1 MRNDERLRTI
11 YEVMAP
17 YIVRNEHNWRDYL
30 AFASQFHKHSFDNI
44 LLVYAQDED
53 VSILATRKQWATIGR
68 NLIPRAKGVAVC
80 VYRNAKL
87 TLDYLFDVSQTTGK
101 EIHPTDWQLSDEM
114 KKALTERLSYAH
126 GFPKQD
132 FSQALYAMASE
143 SVAENYNHFLQELKQ
158 ETKGHLFTEI
168 PAGGFEAQ
176 YIQLLTDSI
185 SYFIGKKCHL
195 PDEEIQLSD
204 GMATVSHFNTLPL
217 VAHLGTAVTALSKGI
232 LLEVERNIKIINR
245 ERMAQHEQTEYQSEI
260 QGAGRDDASRSANL
274 QQQRSRSTSGQVR
287 PDGPGIPQR
296 ESPGAIYDFEN
307 GWQSDGDHAPGT
319 GRGDREDRSP
329 DAANAPAGAA
339 SADRGHH
346 GADATPEQS
355 ETDGGGNRTPE
366 RSPDSPLTEEQPNT
380 EVAPSAAPVGEPSE
394 KDGSFSVPAVQPTR
408 HFTDTEVRRNYEYIL
423 TSTNLYPPELH
434 SAVRSVLSE
443 PPLNPDWSDKGRQI
457 AALFTPYGDREYQG
471 DLLYRTWLHGE
482 DGISFFFDE
491 GYTYIPWNG
500 LAFLLDAMIEDG
512 DYPNPVVEE
521 QPDPIGD
528 YNIPDEVDEMGG
540 SHRQMTIGEA
550 DFDYVLDAVAYE
562 AGETVVEPVKPQAIV
577 QMENDTPAA
586 GDEPASVP
594 DENPPVVVEAPET
607 ALPTDT
613 AEQPTPPPVKG
624 NTTAHKNFRRFQ
636 ELFPEIVSG
645 QYEYL
650 RLEAGEAYYP
660 LVIHHKYG
668 SHYCMEHYY
677 MQNGDRM
684 YDPYMDFQI
693 DKEAGTLRAFSYEN
707 SGIGVYNEADPDDPA
722 YEKAINGFNSFFAT
736 WLNNI
741 RSQGY
746 EPVRASMM
754 VNDEEVDGDL
764 RPAAEAVPVVEE
776 EQPEQLSL
784 LSLEKSTE
792 DLLVERVM
800 QRGPLTAGKKEQIYE
815 FAQTHPTGSEF
826 TAFLKKLYGYEGF
839 SGDEMG
845 VKYAMFNSEGV
856 TIEWQDEQGETQE
869 TKLSWARA
877 AGVVQR
883 LVDEGRYLETPVVSL
898 PEPETDEPL
907 EGETEPY
914 DYSFEY
920 GLLGR
925 LKADCEYF
933 LSEGHQHE
941 KHLWAGSI
949 HAQIAKMRELYDLLP
964 EKPEGI
970 TKEIIDDYETR
981 MAPWEH
987 DEAEETQILDEALD
1001 AHHGQID
1008 MLMQAVRGELTV
1020 GTIRYSI
1027 FEGRPHISMIEVL
1040 EDYRRQGIA
1049 TQMLRY
1055 LQGQYPNEEIVW
1067 GYLTE
1072 DGAALYH
1079 ALVDEQPNPDYL
1091 RVQSDLEAIT
1101 REYDAYV
1108 TRMDG
1113 GAILSP
1119 QEAADMDDLEDTQY
1133 RLEKELEELR
1143 PIRAFVRMG
1152 DGTAAEA
1159 PAVMDEATPTDLAP
1173 LREPPAAPQV
1183 ATHNFR
1189 FSEDYDLYPSGAK
1202 TKYKNNVMA
1211 IKLLKQIELEKRTA
1225 TPEEQIILAR
1235 YVGWGGLAN
1244 AFSSTA
1250 SGWENEYQELKSLL
1264 TDVEYK
1270 AAMNSTITAYYTEP
1284 DLIRHIYRALERFG
1298 FEGGPDRKILD
1309 PGMGTG
1315 NFYSVLPEQFQG
1327 SKLFGV
1333 ELDSITGRIAKQ
1345 LYPDADISIMGYE
1358 ATKFED
1364 NSFDV
1369 ILGNIPFNSVKIYDR
1384 RYNDL
1389 NPYIYDYFFIKSLDL
1404 AKPGGIIAFITSKG
1418 IMDRKDESLR
1428 EYIARRAEFIGAIR
1442 LPNTAFKA
1450 LAGTDVTADVVFLK
1464 KRTQPIELDR
1474 ANLPSW
1480 IETDLDRS
1488 KWIAYNR
1495 YFKDNPEM
1503 LMGEMVSSRNMY
1515 GNEDGTACVA
1525 PEDFDLNQ
1533 HLTQAVDSLYARFTA
1548 EPDEEIEADEPE
1560 ESNTE
1565 YEDAPAGTKN
1575 FTYVV
1580 RNGEIFFCEK
1590 DKLIPQPYTGMK
1602 AERIKGLCEIRTAL
1616 LEVINIQSHEYD
1628 PVDLQKVQDTLNQV
1642 YDRFVAK
1649 YGAINSKGNILA
1661 FSDDDQFPLLRSIE
1675 DERKDK
1681 TGWDKSAIFT
1691 KATIR
1696 PFRQVN
1702 HADTAEDALQICLNH
1717 KLRVD
1722 LPYMSFLTGKAPQEL
1737 VQELDTRIYLNPQ
1750 KYYGNP
1756 LEGWELAEEY
1766 LSGHVRDKLLYARQ
1780 KAAEEPELFARNV
1793 EALEEVQPEPL
1804 TPADIEVNM
1813 GAIWVPIEHYRQFM
1827 YETFQTS
1834 GYEKVIEGGDNRHRI
1849 EIEYF
1854 SYTTTWR
1861 VTNKNAEPDSVM
1873 VNQTF
1878 GTKRKNAYEIFEDC
1892 LNMQSTTVRDRQ
1904 EYINEKGNKS
1914 VKYVVN
1920 AQETMIARAK
1930 QQQIQEAFASWV
1942 WKEPERRDR
1951 LLRIYNETFN
1961 TVRPREFDGSHLVFP
1976 GMNTEMKL
1984 RKHQL
1989 DFAARVI
1996 YTGTGLAAHEVG
2008 AGKTAALIAAGMYL
2022 KNLGA
2027 IHKTVFVVPNPLVG
2041 QWATEFYRFFP
2052 NANLLV
2058 STAEDFTPKNRNRYI
2073 SKIATGEYDAVILAH
2088 SQFEKIPI
2096 STERQI
2102 AMLERQINDIEN
2114 AIHEIKS
2121 ENGENWSVK
2130 QMVIFRKNLDE
2141 RLKKLSAEE
2150 KKDDLLTFEQLGV
2163 DMMMVDEAHFFKN
2176 CFVFTKLRN
2185 VAGITT
2191 SSSQRA
2197 FDMLLKCQY
2206 LQETN
2211 QGRGVVFATGTP
2223 ISNSISE
2230 LFVMQRYLQPQELER
2245 FGWSYFDTWIAHF
2258 AKRTSVLELKPEGGG
2273 YRMRDRFVRFY
2284 NLPELMAVFREVADI
2299 KTADM
2304 LDIPGLPAVRTGKA
2318 EIVSVEATPAQQAI
2332 MADFILR
2339 AEAIRTGRVKPEED
2353 NMLKLTGEA
2362 RLMAI
2367 DPRLIQPDADGT
2379 GSKLNVCI
2387 EDVYQIWKETAD
2399 NASTQL
2405 IFCDVGTP
2413 KAGKFNVYD
2422 EIRNV
2427 LLAKGVPE
2435 SEIAFVH
2442 DAATEAQRQD
2452 LFERTRQGKVRILI
2466 GSTSK
2471 LGTGVNVQNKV
2482 ISIDH
2487 LDCPWKP
2494 SDITQRN
2501 GRGVRQGNENPEI
2514 MIKQFVAKGT
2524 FDAYLWQIQEQKLR
2538 YITQI
2543 LTGKHIA
2550 RSCEDVDETV
2560 LSAAQFKAAATDNP
2574 MVAQKM
2580 ELENRVTEL
2589 KILRGAWSNE
2599 QLSLERKI
2607 STIFPGQIKRY
2618 EKEIGQISE
2627 DIKLLNQSAGSDF
2640 SIVLNGKRYTER
2652 SEAGEAF
2659 GLLYRTIKEGA
2670 KDDSEEFEIGAYR
2683 SFPLYLSVGYI
2694 SRLVLKYNHHYA
2706 TEVGPSALGA
2716 ITRIENL
2723 AERIPGYL
2731 KEVQRELEE
2740 TKKQLEVAQQQV
2752 GQPFI
2757 YEDELSEK
2765 AAQLSE
2771 INTKLEF
2778 ESLQESEVILDED
2791 GERSDSKENQS
2802 VDCVLPSAG
2811 AEL

>member
-53 VSILATRKQWATIGR
+53 VSILATRKQWAAIGR

-114 KKALTERLSYAH
+114 KEALTERLSYAH
-126 GFPKQD
+126 GFPKQG
-132 FSQALYAMASE
+132 FSQALYALASE
-143 SVAENYNHFLQELKQ
+143 SVADNYNHFLQELKQ

-260 QGAGRDDASRSANL
+260 QRAGRDDAARSANL
-274 QQQRSRSTSGQVR
+274 QQQRSRSASGQVR

-329 DAANAPAGAA
+329 DPANAPAGADP
-339 SADRGHH
+339 ADRGHH
-346 GADATPEQS
+346 GADAPPEQS

-366 RSPDSPLTEEQPNT
+366 RSPDSPLTEEHPNT
-380 EVAPSAAPVGEPSE
+380 EAAPSAAPVGEPSE
-394 KDGSFSVPAVQPTR
+394 KDGSFSVPAEQPTR
-408 HFTDTEVRRNYEYIL
+408 HFTDAEVRRNYEYIL
-423 TSTNLYPPELH
+423 TSTNLYPSELH

-471 DLLYRTWLHGE
+471 DLLYRTRLHGE

-500 LAFLLDAMIEDG
+500 LAFLLDAMIEDS

-540 SHRQMTIGEA
+540 PHRQMTIGEA
-550 DFDYVLDAVAYE
+550 DFDYVLDSVAYE
-562 AGETVVEPVKPQAIV
+562 AGETVVEPVKPPAIV

-594 DENPPVVVEAPET
+594 DENPHAIVEAPET

-613 AEQPTPPPVKG
+613 AEHPAPPPVKG
-624 NTTAHKNFRRFQ
+624 NTTAHTNFRRFQ

-722 YEKAINGFNSFFAT
+722 HEKKINGFNKFFAT

-754 VNDEEVDGDL
+754 VNDEEVDVDL

-800 QRGPLTAGKKEQIYE
+800 QKGPLTAGKKEQIYE

-856 TIEWQDEQGETQE
+856 TIEWQDKQGETQE

-883 LVDEGRYLETPVVSL
+883 LVDEGRYLETPVVSQ
-898 PEPETDEPL
+898 
-907 EGETEPY
+907 TEQQNEVQPFSDQY
-914 DYSFEY
+914 R
-920 GLLGR
+920 LLDR
-925 LKADCEYF
+925 LCADCEYF
-933 LSEGHQHE
+933 LGAGQRAE
-941 KHLWAGSI
+941 KHLWAGSVD
-949 HAQIAKMRELYDLLP
+949 AQIEKMRELYAQLP
-964 EKPEGI
+964 EKPDWI
-970 TKEIIDDYETR
+970 SLDVINAYARR
-981 MAPWEH
+981 MAAPEPVENTA
-987 DEAEETQILDEALD
+987 EASPEETQILDEALD

-1072 DGAALYH
+1072 DGSALYQ
-1079 ALVDEQPNPDYL
+1079 AVVDEQPNPDYL
-1091 RVQSDLEAIT
+1091 RVQNDLEDIT
-1101 REYDAYV
+1101 REFDAYV
-1108 TRMDG
+1108 RRLDG

-1152 DGTAAEA
+1152 DGTAAEV
-1159 PAVMDEATPTDLAP
+1159 PAVMGEATRTDLAP

-1183 ATHNFR
+1183 AAHNFR

-1225 TPEEQIILAR
+1225 TPEEQIILAC

-1315 NFYSVLPEQFQG
+1315 NFYSVLPEQFQE

-1389 NPYIYDYFFIKSLDL
+1389 NPYIHDYFFIKSLDL

-1464 KRTQPIELDR
+1464 KRAHPIELDR
-1474 ANLPSW
+1474 TNLPSW

-1560 ESNTE
+1560 ESNAE

-1628 PVDLQKVQDTLNQV
+1628 PLDLQKAQDTLNQV

-1722 LPYMSFLTGKAPQEL
+1722 LPYMSFLTGKEPEEL
-1737 VQELDTRIYLNPQ
+1737 VRELDTRIYLNPQ

-1813 GAIWVPIEHYRQFM
+1813 GAIWVPIEYCRQFM

-1849 EIEYF
+1849 DIEYF

-1892 LNMQSTTVRDRQ
+1892 LNMQSSTVRDRQ
-1904 EYINEKGNKS
+1904 EYINENGNKS
-1914 VKYVVN
+1914 VKYVIN

-1942 WKEPERRDR
+1942 WKEPERRDT

-2027 IHKTVFVVPNPLVG
+2027 IHKAVFVVPNPLVG

-2114 AIHEIKS
+2114 AIYEIKS

-2150 KKDDLLTFEQLGV
+2150 KKDNLLTFEQLGV

-2332 MADFILR
+2332 MADFIMR

-2367 DPRLIQPDADGT
+2367 DPRLIRPDADGT
-2379 GSKLNVCI
+2379 GSKLSVCI
-2387 EDVYQIWKETAD
+2387 EDVYQVWKDTAAS
-2399 NASTQL
+2399 ASTQL
-2405 IFCDVGTP
+2405 VFCDVGTP
-2413 KAGKFNVYD
+2413 KAGKFNVYN

-2442 DAATEAQRQD
+2442 DATSEAQRQE

-2607 STIFPGQIKRY
+2607 STIYPGQIKRY
-2618 EKEIGQISE
+2618 EKEIDQIGE

-2640 SIVLNGKRYTER
+2640 SIVLDGKRYTER

-2659 GLLYRTIKEGA
+2659 GLLYRMIKEGA

-2683 SFPLYLSVGYI
+2683 SFPLYLSVGYV
-2694 SRLVLKYNHHYA
+2694 SRLVLRYNHHYT
-2706 TEVGPSALGA
+2706 TEVGTSALGA
-2716 ITRIENL
+2716 ITRIEHL

-2731 KEVQRELEE
+2731 KEAQRELEE
-2740 TKKQLEVAQQQV
+2740 VQKQLAVAQQQV

-2765 AAQLSE
+2765 VAQLTE

-2778 ESLQESEVILDED
+2778 ESLQESEVILDENGQRSD
-2791 GERSDSKENQS
+2791 GEEDWDSER
-2802 VDCVLPSAG
+2802 VPSCAS
-2811 AEL
+2811 AEV

>member
-53 VSILATRKQWATIGR
+53 VSILATRKQWAAIDR
-68 NLIPRAKGVAVC
+68 DLIPRAKGVAVC

-114 KKALTERLSYAH
+114 KEALTERLSYAH
-126 GFPKQD
+126 GFPKQG

-143 SVAENYNHFLQELKQ
+143 SVADNYNHFLQELKQ

-260 QGAGRDDASRSANL
+260 QRAGRDDAARSANL
-274 QQQRSRSTSGQVR
+274 QQQRSRSASGQVR

-296 ESPGAIYDFEN
+296 ESPAAIYDFEN

-329 DAANAPAGAA
+329 DPANAPAGADP
-339 SADRGHH
+339 ADRGHH
-346 GADATPEQS
+346 GADAPPEQS

-366 RSPDSPLTEEQPNT
+366 RSPDSPLTEEHPNT

-394 KDGSFSVPAVQPTR
+394 KGGSFSVPAEQPTR
-408 HFTDTEVRRNYEYIL
+408 HFTDAEVRRNYEYIL
-423 TSTNLYPPELH
+423 TSTNLYPSELH

-471 DLLYRTWLHGE
+471 DLLYRTRLHGE

-540 SHRQMTIGEA
+540 PHRQMTIGEA

-562 AGETVVEPVKPQAIV
+562 AGETVVEPVKPPAIV

-594 DENPPVVVEAPET
+594 DENPHAIVEAPET

-613 AEQPTPPPVKG
+613 AEQPAPPPVKG
-624 NTTAHKNFRRFQ
+624 ITTAHKNFRRFQ

-746 EPVRASMM
+746 EPVRAAMM
-754 VNDEEVDGDL
+754 VNDEEVDVDL
-764 RPAAEAVPVVEE
+764 RPAVEAVPVVEE

-800 QRGPLTAGKKEQIYE
+800 QKGPLTAGKKEQIYE

-856 TIEWQDEQGETQE
+856 TIEWQDKQGETQE

-883 LVDEGRYLETPVVSL
+883 LVDEGRYLETPVVSQT
-898 PEPETDEPL
+898 EQQDEVQPFSDQ
-907 EGETEPY
+907 Y
-914 DYSFEY
+914 R
-920 GLLGR
+920 LLDR
-925 LKADCEYF
+925 LCADCEYF
-933 LSEGHQHE
+933 LGAGQRAE
-941 KHLWAGSI
+941 KHLWAGSVD
-949 HAQIAKMRELYDLLP
+949 AQIEKMRELYAQLP
-964 EKPEGI
+964 EKPDWI
-970 TKEIIDDYETR
+970 SLDVINAYARR
-981 MAPWEH
+981 MAAPEPVENTA
-987 DEAEETQILDEALD
+987 EASPEETQILDEALD

-1027 FEGRPHISMIEVL
+1027 FEGRPHIGMIEVL

-1072 DGAALYH
+1072 DGSALYQ
-1079 ALVDEQPNPDYL
+1079 AVVDEQPNPDYL
-1091 RVQSDLEAIT
+1091 RVQNDLEDIT
-1101 REYDAYV
+1101 REFDAYV
-1108 TRMDG
+1108 RRLDG

-1159 PAVMDEATPTDLAP
+1159 PAVMGEATRTDLAP

-1183 ATHNFR
+1183 AAHNFR

-1389 NPYIYDYFFIKSLDL
+1389 NPYIHDYFFIKSLDL

-1464 KRTQPIELDR
+1464 KRAHPIELDR
-1474 ANLPSW
+1474 TNLPSW

-1560 ESNTE
+1560 ESNAE
-1565 YEDAPAGTKN
+1565 YEDAPDGTKN

-1580 RNGEIFFCEK
+1580 RDGEIFFCER

-1602 AERIKGLCEIRTAL
+1602 AKRIKGLCEIRTAL

-1628 PVDLQKVQDTLNQV
+1628 PLDLQKAQDTLNQV

-1722 LPYMSFLTGKAPQEL
+1722 LPYMSFLTGKEPEEL
-1737 VQELDTRIYLNPQ
+1737 VRELDTRIYLNPQ

-1780 KAAEEPELFARNV
+1780 KAAEEPELFTRNV

-1813 GAIWVPIEHYRQFM
+1813 GAIWVPIEYYRQFM

-1834 GYEKVIEGGDNRHRI
+1834 GYEKVIEGGDNRNRI
-1849 EIEYF
+1849 DIEYF

-1861 VTNKNAEPDSVM
+1861 VTNKSAEPDSVM

-1914 VKYVVN
+1914 VKYVIN

-1942 WKEPERRDR
+1942 WKEPERRDT
-1951 LLRIYNETFN
+1951 LLRIYNDTFN

-2027 IHKTVFVVPNPLVG
+2027 IHKAVFVVPNPLVG

-2114 AIHEIKS
+2114 AIYEIKS

-2332 MADFILR
+2332 MADFIMR

-2367 DPRLIQPDADGT
+2367 DPRLIRPDADGT
-2379 GSKLNVCI
+2379 GSKLSVCI
-2387 EDVYQIWKETAD
+2387 EDVYQVWKDTAAS
-2399 NASTQL
+2399 ASTQL
-2405 IFCDVGTP
+2405 VFCDVGTP

-2442 DAATEAQRQD
+2442 DATSEAQRQE

-2607 STIFPGQIKRY
+2607 STIYPGQIKRY
-2618 EKEIGQISE
+2618 EKEIDQIGE

-2640 SIVLNGKRYTER
+2640 SIVLDGKRYTER

-2659 GLLYRTIKEGA
+2659 GLLYRMIKEGA

-2683 SFPLYLSVGYI
+2683 SFPLYLSVGYV
-2694 SRLVLKYNHHYA
+2694 SRLVLRYNHHYT
-2706 TEVGPSALGA
+2706 TEVGTSALGA
-2716 ITRIENL
+2716 ITRIEHL

-2731 KEVQRELEE
+2731 KEAQRELEE
-2740 TKKQLEVAQQQV
+2740 VQKQLAVAQQQV

-2765 AAQLSE
+2765 VAQLTE

-2778 ESLQESEVILDED
+2778 ESLQESEVILDENGQRSD
-2791 GERSDSKENQS
+2791 GEEDWDSER
-2802 VDCVLPSAG
+2802 VPSCAS
-2811 AEL
+2811 AEV

>member
-53 VSILATRKQWATIGR
+53 VSILATQKQWASIGR

-87 TLDYLFDVSQTTGK
+87 TLDYLFDVGQTTGK

-114 KKALTERLSYAH
+114 KEALTERLSYAH
-126 GFPKQD
+126 GFPNQG

-195 PDEEIQLSD
+195 PDEEIQFSD
-204 GMATVSHFNTLPL
+204 GMATVSHFSTLPL

-245 ERMAQHEQTEYQSEI
+245 ERMAQHEQAEYQSGI
-260 QGAGRDDASRSANL
+260 QRAGRDDASRSANL
-274 QQQRSRSTSGQVR
+274 QQQRSRSAPGQVR

-307 GWQSDGDHAPGT
+307 GWQSDGGHAPGT

-329 DAANAPAGAA
+329 DPANAPAGAD

-346 GADATPEQS
+346 GADTPPEQS

-366 RSPDSPLTEEQPNT
+366 RSSDSPLTEEQPNT

-394 KDGSFSVPAVQPTR
+394 KGGSFSVPMEQPTR
-408 HFTDTEVRRNYEYIL
+408 DFTDAEVRRNYEYIL
-423 TSTNLYPPELH
+423 TSTNLYPSELH

-471 DLLYRTWLHGE
+471 DLLYRTRLHGE

-500 LAFLLDAMIEDG
+500 LALLLDAMIEDG

-540 SHRQMTIGEA
+540 PHQQMTIGEA

-586 GDEPASVP
+586 GDESASVP
-594 DENPPVVVEAPET
+594 GENPPVVVEAPET
-607 ALPTDT
+607 ALPADA
-613 AEQPTPPPVKG
+613 AEQPAPPPVKG

-650 RLEAGEAYYP
+650 HLEAGEAYYP

-693 DKEAGTLRAFSYEN
+693 DRDAGTLRAFSYEN
-707 SGIGVYNEADPDDPA
+707 SGIGVYNEANPDDPA

-754 VNDEEVDGDL
+754 VNDEEVDVDL

-826 TAFLKKLYGYEGF
+826 TTFLKKLYGYEGF

-883 LVDEGRYLETPVVSL
+883 LVDEGRYLETPVVSQ
-898 PEPETDEPL
+898 PEQQDEVQPFSDQ
-907 EGETEPY
+907 Y
-914 DYSFEY
+914 R
-920 GLLGR
+920 LLDR
-925 LKADCEYF
+925 LCADCEYF
-933 LSEGHQHE
+933 LGAGQRAE
-941 KHLWAGSI
+941 KHLWAGSVD
-949 HAQIAKMRELYDLLP
+949 AQIEKMRELYAQLP
-964 EKPEGI
+964 EKPDWI
-970 TKEIIDDYETR
+970 SLDIINAYARR
-981 MAPWEH
+981 MAVPEPVENTA
-987 DEAEETQILDEALD
+987 EASQEETQILDEALD

-1055 LQGQYPNEEIVW
+1055 LQGQYPNEEIEW

-1091 RVQSDLEAIT
+1091 RVQSDLETIT
-1101 REYDAYV
+1101 QEYDAYV

-1119 QEAADMDDLEDTQY
+1119 KEAADMDDLEDTQY

-1143 PIRAFVRMG
+1143 PIRAFVRMD

-1159 PAVMDEATPTDLAP
+1159 PAVMDEATRTDPAP

-1183 ATHNFR
+1183 AAHNFR

-1202 TKYKNNVMA
+1202 TKYKNNVLA

-1225 TPEEQIILAR
+1225 TPEEQIVLAR

-1364 NSFDV
+1364 DSFDV

-1389 NPYIYDYFFIKSLDL
+1389 NPYIHDYFFIKSLDL

-1464 KRTQPIELDR
+1464 KRAHPIELDR
-1474 ANLPSW
+1474 TNFPSW

-1488 KWIAYNR
+1488 KWIVYNR

-1515 GNEDGTACVA
+1515 GNEDGTACIA

-1533 HLTQAVDSLYARFTA
+1533 HLAQAVDSLYARFTA

-1580 RNGEIFFCEK
+1580 RDGEIFFCEK

-1628 PVDLQKVQDTLNQV
+1628 PVDLQKAQDTLNQI

-1675 DERKDK
+1675 DECEDK

-1717 KLRVD
+1717 RLRVD
-1722 LPYMSFLTGKAPQEL
+1722 LPYMSFLTGKEPEEL
-1737 VQELDTRIYLNPQ
+1737 VRELDTRIYLNPQ

-1813 GAIWVPIEHYRQFM
+1813 GAIWVPIEYYRQFM

-1849 EIEYF
+1849 DIEYF

-1861 VTNKNAEPDSVM
+1861 VTNKSAEPDSVM

-1914 VKYVVN
+1914 VKYVIN

-1942 WKEPERRDR
+1942 WKEPERRDT

-2027 IHKTVFVVPNPLVG
+2027 IHKAVFVVPNPLVG

-2185 VAGITT
+2185 VAGITA

-2304 LDIPGLPAVRTGKA
+2304 LDIPGLPAIRSGKA
-2318 EIVSVEATPAQQAI
+2318 EIVSVDATPAQQAI

-2379 GSKLNVCI
+2379 GSKLNICI
-2387 EDVYQIWKETAD
+2387 EDIYQVWNETAD
-2399 NASTQL
+2399 AASTQL
-2405 IFCDVGTP
+2405 VFCDVGTP

-2422 EIRNV
+2422 EIRSV

-2442 DAATEAQRQD
+2442 DATSEAQRQE
-2452 LFERTRQGKVRILI
+2452 LFERTRQGKIRILI

-2471 LGTGVNVQNKV
+2471 LGTGVNVQDKV

-2607 STIFPGQIKRY
+2607 STIYPGQIKRY
-2618 EKEIGQISE
+2618 EKEIDQIGD

-2640 SIVLNGKRYTER
+2640 SIVLDGKRYTER

-2659 GLLYRTIKEGA
+2659 GLLYRMIKEGA

-2683 SFPLYLSVGYI
+2683 SFPLYLSVGYV
-2694 SRLVLKYNHHYA
+2694 SRLVLRYNHHYT
-2706 TEVGPSALGA
+2706 TEVGTSALGA
-2716 ITRIENL
+2716 ITRIEHL
-2723 AERIPGYL
+2723 AERIPVYL

-2740 TKKQLEVAQQQV
+2740 VQKQLAVAQQQV

-2765 AAQLSE
+2765 VAQLTE

-2778 ESLQESEVILDED
+2778 ESLQESEVILDENGQRSD
-2791 GERSDSKENQS
+2791 GEEDWDSER
-2802 VDCVLPSAG
+2802 VPSCAS
-2811 AEL
+2811 AEV

>member
-53 VSILATRKQWATIGR
+53 VSILATRKQWAAIGR

-114 KKALTERLSYAH
+114 KEALTERLSYAH
-126 GFPKQD
+126 GFPKQG
-132 FSQALYAMASE
+132 FSQALYALASE
-143 SVAENYNHFLQELKQ
+143 SVADNYNHFLQELKQ

-260 QGAGRDDASRSANL
+260 QRAGRDDAARSANL
-274 QQQRSRSTSGQVR
+274 QQQRSRSASGQVR

-329 DAANAPAGAA
+329 DPANAPAGADP
-339 SADRGHH
+339 ADRGHH
-346 GADATPEQS
+346 GADAPPEQS

-394 KDGSFSVPAVQPTR
+394 KDGSFSVPAEQPTR
-408 HFTDTEVRRNYEYIL
+408 HFTDAEVRRNYEYIL
-423 TSTNLYPPELH
+423 TSTNLYPSELH

-471 DLLYRTWLHGE
+471 DLLYRTRLHGE

-540 SHRQMTIGEA
+540 PHRQMTIGEA
-550 DFDYVLDAVAYE
+550 DFDYVLDSVAYE
-562 AGETVVEPVKPQAIV
+562 AGETVVEPVKPPAIV
-577 QMENDTPAA
+577 QMENDTPAT

-594 DENPPVVVEAPET
+594 DENPHAIVEAPET

-613 AEQPTPPPVKG
+613 AEQPAPPPVKG

-722 YEKAINGFNSFFAT
+722 HEKKINGFNKFFAT

-754 VNDEEVDGDL
+754 VNDEEVDVDL

-800 QRGPLTAGKKEQIYE
+800 QKGPLTAGKKEQIYE

-856 TIEWQDEQGETQE
+856 TIEWQDKQGETQE

-883 LVDEGRYLETPVVSL
+883 LVDEGRYLETPVVSQT
-898 PEPETDEPL
+898 EQQDEVQPFSDQ
-907 EGETEPY
+907 Y
-914 DYSFEY
+914 R
-920 GLLGR
+920 LLDR
-925 LKADCEYF
+925 LCADCEYF
-933 LSEGHQHE
+933 LGAGQRAE
-941 KHLWAGSI
+941 KHLWAGSVD
-949 HAQIAKMRELYDLLP
+949 AQIEKMRELYAQLP
-964 EKPEGI
+964 EKPDWI
-970 TKEIIDDYETR
+970 SLDVINAYARR
-981 MAPWEH
+981 MAAPEPVENTA
-987 DEAEETQILDEALD
+987 EASPEETQILDEALD

-1027 FEGRPHISMIEVL
+1027 FEGRPHIGMIEVL

-1072 DGAALYH
+1072 DGSALYQ
-1079 ALVDEQPNPDYL
+1079 AVVDEQPNPDYL
-1091 RVQSDLEAIT
+1091 RVQNDLEDIT
-1101 REYDAYV
+1101 REFDAYV
-1108 TRMDG
+1108 RRLDG

-1159 PAVMDEATPTDLAP
+1159 PAVMGEATRTDLAP

-1183 ATHNFR
+1183 AAHNFR

-1389 NPYIYDYFFIKSLDL
+1389 NPYIHDYFFIKSLDL

-1464 KRTQPIELDR
+1464 KRAHPIELDR
-1474 ANLPSW
+1474 TNLPSW

-1560 ESNTE
+1560 ESNAE
-1565 YEDAPAGTKN
+1565 YEDAPDGTKN

-1580 RNGEIFFCEK
+1580 RDGEIFFCER

-1602 AERIKGLCEIRTAL
+1602 AKRIKGLCEIRTAL

-1628 PVDLQKVQDTLNQV
+1628 PIDLQKAQDTLNQV

-1722 LPYMSFLTGKAPQEL
+1722 LPYMSFLTGKEPEEL
-1737 VQELDTRIYLNPQ
+1737 VRELDTRIYLNPQ

-1780 KAAEEPELFARNV
+1780 KAAEEPELFTRNV

-1813 GAIWVPIEHYRQFM
+1813 GAIWVPIEYYRQFM

-1834 GYEKVIEGGDNRHRI
+1834 GYEKVIEGGDNRNRI
-1849 EIEYF
+1849 GIEYF

-1861 VTNKNAEPDSVM
+1861 VTNKSAEPDSVM

-1914 VKYVVN
+1914 VKYVIN

-1942 WKEPERRDR
+1942 WKEPERRDT
-1951 LLRIYNETFN
+1951 LLRIYNDTFN

-2027 IHKTVFVVPNPLVG
+2027 IHKAVFVVPNPLVG

-2114 AIHEIKS
+2114 AIYEIKS

-2332 MADFILR
+2332 MADFIMR

-2367 DPRLIQPDADGT
+2367 DPRLIRPDADGT
-2379 GSKLNVCI
+2379 GSKLSVCI
-2387 EDVYQIWKETAD
+2387 EDVYQVWKDTAAS
-2399 NASTQL
+2399 ASTQL
-2405 IFCDVGTP
+2405 VFCDVGTP

-2442 DAATEAQRQD
+2442 DATSEAQRQE

-2607 STIFPGQIKRY
+2607 STIYPGQIKRY
-2618 EKEIGQISE
+2618 EKEIDQIGE

-2640 SIVLNGKRYTER
+2640 SIVLDGKRYTER

-2659 GLLYRTIKEGA
+2659 GLLYRMIKEGA

-2683 SFPLYLSVGYI
+2683 SFPLYLSVGYV
-2694 SRLVLKYNHHYA
+2694 SRLVLRYNHHYT
-2706 TEVGPSALGA
+2706 TEVGTSALGA
-2716 ITRIENL
+2716 ITRIEHL

-2731 KEVQRELEE
+2731 KEAQRELEE
-2740 TKKQLEVAQQQV
+2740 AQKQLAVAQQQV

-2765 AAQLSE
+2765 VAQLTE

-2778 ESLQESEVILDED
+2778 ESLQESEVILDENGQRSD
-2791 GERSDSKENQS
+2791 GEEDWDSER
-2802 VDCVLPSAG
+2802 VPACASA
-2811 AEL
+2811 EV

>member
-53 VSILATRKQWATIGR
+53 VSILATRKQWAAIGR

-114 KKALTERLSYAH
+114 KEALTERLSYAH
-126 GFPKQD
+126 GFPKQG

-143 SVAENYNHFLQELKQ
+143 SVADNYNHFLQELKQ

-260 QGAGRDDASRSANL
+260 QRAGRDDAARSANL
-274 QQQRSRSTSGQVR
+274 QQQRSRSASGQVR

-329 DAANAPAGAA
+329 DPANAPAGADP
-339 SADRGHH
+339 ADRGHH
-346 GADATPEQS
+346 GADAPPEQS

-366 RSPDSPLTEEQPNT
+366 RSPDSPLTEEHPNT

-394 KDGSFSVPAVQPTR
+394 KDGSFSVPAEQPTR
-408 HFTDTEVRRNYEYIL
+408 HFTDAEVRRNYEYIL
-423 TSTNLYPPELH
+423 TSTNLYPSELH

-471 DLLYRTWLHGE
+471 DLLYRTRLHGE

-500 LAFLLDAMIEDG
+500 LAFLLDAMIKDG

-540 SHRQMTIGEA
+540 PHRQMTIGEA
-550 DFDYVLDAVAYE
+550 DFDYVLDSVAYE
-562 AGETVVEPVKPQAIV
+562 AGETVVEPVKPPAIV

-594 DENPPVVVEAPET
+594 DENPHAIVEAPET

-613 AEQPTPPPVKG
+613 AEQPAPPPVKG

-722 YEKAINGFNSFFAT
+722 HEKKINGFNKFFAT

-754 VNDEEVDGDL
+754 VNDEEVDVDL

-800 QRGPLTAGKKEQIYE
+800 QKGPLTAGKKEQIYE

-856 TIEWQDEQGETQE
+856 TIEWQDKQGETQE

-883 LVDEGRYLETPVVSL
+883 LVDEGRYLETPVVSQT
-898 PEPETDEPL
+898 EQQDEVQPFSDQ
-907 EGETEPY
+907 Y
-914 DYSFEY
+914 R
-920 GLLGR
+920 LLDR
-925 LKADCEYF
+925 LCADCEYF
-933 LSEGHQHE
+933 LGAGQRAE
-941 KHLWAGSI
+941 KHLWAGSVD
-949 HAQIAKMRELYDLLP
+949 AQIEKMRELYAQLP
-964 EKPEGI
+964 EKPDWI
-970 TKEIIDDYETR
+970 SLDVINAYARR
-981 MAPWEH
+981 MAAPEPVENTA
-987 DEAEETQILDEALD
+987 EASPEETQILDEALD

-1072 DGAALYH
+1072 DGSALYQ
-1079 ALVDEQPNPDYL
+1079 AVVDEQPNPDYL
-1091 RVQSDLEAIT
+1091 RVQNDLEDIT
-1101 REYDAYV
+1101 REFDAYV
-1108 TRMDG
+1108 RRLDG

-1159 PAVMDEATPTDLAP
+1159 PAVMGEATRTDLAP

-1183 ATHNFR
+1183 AAHNFR

-1315 NFYSVLPEQFQG
+1315 NFYSVLPEQFQE

-1389 NPYIYDYFFIKSLDL
+1389 NPYIHDYFFIKSLDL

-1464 KRTQPIELDR
+1464 KRAHPIELDR
-1474 ANLPSW
+1474 TNLPSW

-1560 ESNTE
+1560 ESNAE

-1590 DKLIPQPYTGMK
+1590 EKLIPQPYTGMK

-1628 PVDLQKVQDTLNQV
+1628 PLDLQKAQDTLNQV

-1649 YGAINSKGNILA
+1649 YGAINTKGNILA

-1722 LPYMSFLTGKAPQEL
+1722 LPYMSFLTGKEPEEL
-1737 VQELDTRIYLNPQ
+1737 VRELDTRIYLNPQ

-1813 GAIWVPIEHYRQFM
+1813 GAIWVPIEYYRQFM

-1849 EIEYF
+1849 DIEYF

-1861 VTNKNAEPDSVM
+1861 VTNKSAEPDSVM

-1914 VKYVVN
+1914 VKYVIN

-1942 WKEPERRDR
+1942 WKEPERRDT
-1951 LLRIYNETFN
+1951 LLRIYNDTFN

-2027 IHKTVFVVPNPLVG
+2027 IHKAVFVVPNPLVG

-2332 MADFILR
+2332 MADFIMR

-2367 DPRLIQPDADGT
+2367 DPRLIRPDADGT
-2379 GSKLNVCI
+2379 GSKLSVCI
-2387 EDVYQIWKETAD
+2387 EDVYQVWKDTAAS
-2399 NASTQL
+2399 ASTQL
-2405 IFCDVGTP
+2405 VFCDVGTP

-2442 DAATEAQRQD
+2442 DATSEAQRQE

-2607 STIFPGQIKRY
+2607 STIYPGQIKRY
-2618 EKEIGQISE
+2618 EKEIDQIGE

-2640 SIVLNGKRYTER
+2640 SIVLDGKRYTER

-2659 GLLYRTIKEGA
+2659 GLLYRMIKEGA

-2683 SFPLYLSVGYI
+2683 SFPLYLSVGYV
-2694 SRLVLKYNHHYA
+2694 SRLVLRYNHHYT
-2706 TEVGPSALGA
+2706 TEVGTSALGA
-2716 ITRIENL
+2716 ITRIEHL

-2731 KEVQRELEE
+2731 KEAQRELEE
-2740 TKKQLEVAQQQV
+2740 VQKQLAVAQQQV

-2765 AAQLSE
+2765 VAQLTE

-2778 ESLQESEVILDED
+2778 ESLQESEVILDENGQRSD
-2791 GERSDSKENQS
+2791 GEEDWDSER
-2802 VDCVLPSAG
+2802 VPSCAS
-2811 AEL
+2811 AEV

>member
-53 VSILATRKQWATIGR
+53 VSILATRKQWAAIGR

-132 FSQALYAMASE
+132 FPQALYAMASE

-319 GRGDREDRSP
+319 GRGDRENRSP

-394 KDGSFSVPAVQPTR
+394 KDGSFSIPAEQPTR
-408 HFTDTEVRRNYEYIL
+408 HFTDAEVRRNYEYIL

-471 DLLYRTWLHGE
+471 NHLYRTRLHGE

-512 DYPNPVVEE
+512 DYPNPVAEE

-540 SHRQMTIGEA
+540 PHRQMTIGEA
-550 DFDYVLDAVAYE
+550 DFDYVLDSVAYE
-562 AGETVVEPVKPQAIV
+562 AGETVVEPVKPPAIV

-594 DENPPVVVEAPET
+594 DENPHAIVEAPET

-613 AEQPTPPPVKG
+613 AEQPAPPPVKG

-722 YEKAINGFNSFFAT
+722 HEKKINGFNKFFAT

-754 VNDEEVDGDL
+754 VNDEEVDVDL

-800 QRGPLTAGKKEQIYE
+800 QKGPLTAGKKEQIYE

-856 TIEWQDEQGETQE
+856 TIEWQDKQGETQE

-877 AGVVQR
+877 ASIVQR
-883 LVDEGRYLETPVVSL
+883 LVDEGRYLETPVVSQT
-898 PEPETDEPL
+898 EQQDEVQPFSDQ
-907 EGETEPY
+907 Y
-914 DYSFEY
+914 R
-920 GLLGR
+920 LLDR
-925 LKADCEYF
+925 LCADCEYF
-933 LSEGHQHE
+933 LGAGQRAE
-941 KHLWAGSI
+941 KHLWAGSVD
-949 HAQIAKMRELYDLLP
+949 AQIEKMRELYAQLP
-964 EKPEGI
+964 EKPDWI
-970 TKEIIDDYETR
+970 SLDVINAYARR
-981 MAPWEH
+981 MAAPEPVENTA
-987 DEAEETQILDEALD
+987 EASPEETQILDEALD

-1072 DGAALYH
+1072 DGSALYQ
-1079 ALVDEQPNPDYL
+1079 AVVDEQPNPDYL
-1091 RVQSDLEAIT
+1091 RVQNDLEDIT
-1101 REYDAYV
+1101 REFDAYV
-1108 TRMDG
+1108 RRLDG

-1183 ATHNFR
+1183 AAHNFR

-1298 FEGGPDRKILD
+1298 FEGGPNRKILD

-1389 NPYIYDYFFIKSLDL
+1389 NPYIHDYFFIKSLDL

-1464 KRTQPIELDR
+1464 KRAHPIELDR
-1474 ANLPSW
+1474 TNLPSW

-1515 GNEDGTACVA
+1515 GNEDGTACIA

-1560 ESNTE
+1560 ESNAE
-1565 YEDAPAGTKN
+1565 YEDAPDGTKN

-1580 RNGEIFFCEK
+1580 RDGEIFFCER

-1602 AERIKGLCEIRTAL
+1602 AKRIKGLCEIRTAL

-1628 PVDLQKVQDTLNQV
+1628 PLDLQKAQDTLNQV

-1722 LPYMSFLTGKAPQEL
+1722 LPYMSFLTGKEPEEL
-1737 VQELDTRIYLNPQ
+1737 VRELDTRIYLNPQ

-1780 KAAEEPELFARNV
+1780 KAAEEPELFTRNV

-1813 GAIWVPIEHYRQFM
+1813 GAIWVPIEYYRQFM

-1834 GYEKVIEGGDNRHRI
+1834 GYEKVIEGGDNRNRI
-1849 EIEYF
+1849 DIEYF

-1861 VTNKNAEPDSVM
+1861 VTNKSAEPDSVM

-1914 VKYVVN
+1914 VKYVIN

-1942 WKEPERRDR
+1942 WKEPERRDT
-1951 LLRIYNETFN
+1951 LLRIYNDTFN

-2027 IHKTVFVVPNPLVG
+2027 IHKAVFVVPNPLVG

-2114 AIHEIKS
+2114 AIYEIKS

-2332 MADFILR
+2332 MADFIMR

-2367 DPRLIQPDADGT
+2367 DPRLIRPDADGT
-2379 GSKLNVCI
+2379 GSKLSVCI
-2387 EDVYQIWKETAD
+2387 EDVYQVWKDTAAS
-2399 NASTQL
+2399 ASTQL
-2405 IFCDVGTP
+2405 VFCDVGTP

-2442 DAATEAQRQD
+2442 DATSEAQRQE

-2494 SDITQRN
+2494 SDIKQRN

-2607 STIFPGQIKRY
+2607 STIYPGQIKRY
-2618 EKEIGQISE
+2618 EKEIDQIGE

-2640 SIVLNGKRYTER
+2640 SIVLDGKRYTER

-2659 GLLYRTIKEGA
+2659 GLLYRMIKEGA

-2683 SFPLYLSVGYI
+2683 SFPLYLSVGYV
-2694 SRLVLKYNHHYA
+2694 SRLVLRYNHHYT
-2706 TEVGPSALGA
+2706 TEVGTSALGA
-2716 ITRIENL
+2716 ITRIEHL

-2731 KEVQRELEE
+2731 KEAQRELEE
-2740 TKKQLEVAQQQV
+2740 VQKQLAVAQQQV

-2765 AAQLSE
+2765 VAQLTE

-2778 ESLQESEVILDED
+2778 ESLQESEVILDENGQRSD
-2791 GERSDSKENQS
+2791 GEEDWDSER
-2802 VDCVLPSAG
+2802 VPSCAS
-2811 AEL
+2811 AEV

>member
-11 YEVMAP
+11 YEIMAP

-53 VSILATRKQWATIGR
+53 VSILATRKQWAAIGR

-132 FSQALYAMASE
+132 FPQALYAMASE

-394 KDGSFSVPAVQPTR
+394 KDGSFSVPAEQPTR
-408 HFTDTEVRRNYEYIL
+408 HFTDAEVRRNYEYIL

-471 DLLYRTWLHGE
+471 DLLYRTRLHGE

-540 SHRQMTIGEA
+540 PHRQMTIGEA
-550 DFDYVLDAVAYE
+550 DFDYVLDSVAYE
-562 AGETVVEPVKPQAIV
+562 AGETVVEPVKPPAIV

-594 DENPPVVVEAPET
+594 DENPHAIVEAPET

-613 AEQPTPPPVKG
+613 AEQPAPPPVKG

-722 YEKAINGFNSFFAT
+722 HEKKINGFNKFFAT

-754 VNDEEVDGDL
+754 VNDEEVDVDL

-800 QRGPLTAGKKEQIYE
+800 QKGPLTAGKKEQISE

-856 TIEWQDEQGETQE
+856 TIEWQDKQSETQE

-883 LVDEGRYLETPVVSL
+883 LVDEGRYLETPVVSQT
-898 PEPETDEPL
+898 EQQDEVQPFSDQ
-907 EGETEPY
+907 Y
-914 DYSFEY
+914 R
-920 GLLGR
+920 LLDR
-925 LKADCEYF
+925 LCADCEYF
-933 LSEGHQHE
+933 LGAGQRAE
-941 KHLWAGSI
+941 KHLWAGSVD
-949 HAQIAKMRELYDLLP
+949 AQIEKMRELYAQLP
-964 EKPEGI
+964 EKPDWI
-970 TKEIIDDYETR
+970 SLDVINAYARR
-981 MAPWEH
+981 MAAPEPVENTA
-987 DEAEETQILDEALD
+987 EASPEETQILDEALD

-1072 DGAALYH
+1072 DGSALYQ
-1079 ALVDEQPNPDYL
+1079 AVVDEQPNPDYL
-1091 RVQSDLEAIT
+1091 RVQNDLEDIT
-1101 REYDAYV
+1101 REFDAYV
-1108 TRMDG
+1108 RRLDG

-1183 ATHNFR
+1183 AAHNFR

-1389 NPYIYDYFFIKSLDL
+1389 NPYIHDYFFIKSLDL

-1464 KRTQPIELDR
+1464 KRERPIELDR
-1474 ANLPSW
+1474 TNLPSW

-1515 GNEDGTACVA
+1515 GNEDGTACIA

-1560 ESNTE
+1560 ESNAE
-1565 YEDAPAGTKN
+1565 YEDAPDGTKN

-1580 RNGEIFFCEK
+1580 RDGEIFFCER

-1602 AERIKGLCEIRTAL
+1602 AKRIKGLCEIRTAL

-1628 PVDLQKVQDTLNQV
+1628 PLDLQKAQDTLNQV

-1780 KAAEEPELFARNV
+1780 KAAEEPELFTRNV

-1813 GAIWVPIEHYRQFM
+1813 GAIWVPIEYYRQFM

-1834 GYEKVIEGGDNRHRI
+1834 GYEKVIEGGDNRNRI
-1849 EIEYF
+1849 DIEYF

-1861 VTNKNAEPDSVM
+1861 VTNKSAEPDSVM

-1942 WKEPERRDR
+1942 WKEPERRDT
-1951 LLRIYNETFN
+1951 LLRIYNDTFN

-2027 IHKTVFVVPNPLVG
+2027 IHKAVFVVPNPLVG

-2114 AIHEIKS
+2114 AIYEIKS

-2332 MADFILR
+2332 MADFIMR

-2367 DPRLIQPDADGT
+2367 DPRLIRPDADGT
-2379 GSKLNVCI
+2379 GSKLSVCI
-2387 EDVYQIWKETAD
+2387 EDVYQVWKDTAAS
-2399 NASTQL
+2399 ASTQL
-2405 IFCDVGTP
+2405 VFCDVGTP
-2413 KAGKFNVYD
+2413 KAGKFNVYN

-2442 DAATEAQRQD
+2442 DATSEAQRQE

-2607 STIFPGQIKRY
+2607 STIYPGQIKRY
-2618 EKEIGQISE
+2618 EKEIDQIGE

-2640 SIVLNGKRYTER
+2640 SIVLDGKRYTER

-2659 GLLYRTIKEGA
+2659 GLLYRMIKEGA

-2683 SFPLYLSVGYI
+2683 SFPLYLSVGYV
-2694 SRLVLKYNHHYA
+2694 SRLVLRYNHHYT
-2706 TEVGPSALGA
+2706 TEVGTSALGA
-2716 ITRIENL
+2716 ITRIEHL

-2731 KEVQRELEE
+2731 KEAQRELEE
-2740 TKKQLEVAQQQV
+2740 VQKQLAVAQQQV

-2765 AAQLSE
+2765 VAQLTE

-2778 ESLQESEVILDED
+2778 ESLQESEVILDENGQRSD
-2791 GERSDSKENQS
+2791 GEEDWDSER
-2802 VDCVLPSAG
+2802 VPSCAS
-2811 AEL
+2811 AEV

>member
-53 VSILATRKQWATIGR
+53 VSILATRKQWAAIGR

-114 KKALTERLSYAH
+114 KEALTERLSYAH
-126 GFPKQD
+126 GFPKQG

-143 SVAENYNHFLQELKQ
+143 SVADNYNHFLQELKQ

-245 ERMAQHEQTEYQSEI
+245 ERMVQHEQTEYQSEI
-260 QGAGRDDASRSANL
+260 QRAGRDDAARSANL
-274 QQQRSRSTSGQVR
+274 QQQRSRSAFGQVR

-329 DAANAPAGAA
+329 DPANAPAGADP
-339 SADRGHH
+339 ADRGHH
-346 GADATPEQS
+346 GADAPPEQS

-394 KDGSFSVPAVQPTR
+394 NDGSFSVPAEQPTR
-408 HFTDTEVRRNYEYIL
+408 HFTDAEVRRNYEYIL

-471 DLLYRTWLHGE
+471 DLLYRTRLHGE

-540 SHRQMTIGEA
+540 PHRQMTIGEA

-607 ALPTDT
+607 DLPTDT

-722 YEKAINGFNSFFAT
+722 YEKAINGFNNFFAT

-754 VNDEEVDGDL
+754 VNDEEVDVDL

-826 TAFLKKLYGYEGF
+826 TTFLKKLYGYEGF

-883 LVDEGRYLETPVVSL
+883 LVDEGRYLETPVVSQ
-898 PEPETDEPL
+898 PEQQDEVQPFSDQ
-907 EGETEPY
+907 Y
-914 DYSFEY
+914 R
-920 GLLGR
+920 LLDR
-925 LKADCEYF
+925 LCADCEYF
-933 LSEGHQHE
+933 LGAGQRAE
-941 KHLWAGSI
+941 KHLWAGSVD
-949 HAQIAKMRELYDLLP
+949 AQIEKMRELYAQLP
-964 EKPEGI
+964 EKPDWI
-970 TKEIIDDYETR
+970 SLDIINAYARR
-981 MAPWEH
+981 MAVPEPVENTA
-987 DEAEETQILDEALD
+987 EASQEETQILDEALD

-1067 GYLTE
+1067 GDLTE
-1072 DGAALYH
+1072 DGSALYQ
-1079 ALVDEQPNPDYL
+1079 AVVDEQPNPDYL
-1091 RVQSDLEAIT
+1091 RIQNDLEDIT
-1101 REYDAYV
+1101 REFDAYV
-1108 TRMDG
+1108 RRLDG

-1189 FSEDYDLYPSGAK
+1189 FSEDYDLYPSGVK

-1389 NPYIYDYFFIKSLDL
+1389 NPYIHDYFFIKSLDL

-1464 KRTQPIELDR
+1464 KRTHPIELDR

-1628 PVDLQKVQDTLNQV
+1628 PVDLQKVQDTLNRV

-1813 GAIWVPIEHYRQFM
+1813 GAIWVPIEYYRQFM

-1849 EIEYF
+1849 DIEYF

-2027 IHKTVFVVPNPLVG
+2027 IHKAVFVVPNPLVG

-2332 MADFILR
+2332 MADFIMR

-2367 DPRLIQPDADGT
+2367 DPRLIRPDADGT
-2379 GSKLNVCI
+2379 GSKLSVCI
-2387 EDVYQIWKETAD
+2387 EDVYQVWKDTAAS
-2399 NASTQL
+2399 ASTQL
-2405 IFCDVGTP
+2405 VFCDVGTP

-2442 DAATEAQRQD
+2442 DATSEAQRQE

-2607 STIFPGQIKRY
+2607 STIYPGQIKRY
-2618 EKEIGQISE
+2618 EKEIDQIGE

-2640 SIVLNGKRYTER
+2640 SIVLDGKRYTER

-2659 GLLYRTIKEGA
+2659 GLLYRMIKEGA

-2683 SFPLYLSVGYI
+2683 SFPLYLSVGYV
-2694 SRLVLKYNHHYA
+2694 SRLVLRYNHHYT
-2706 TEVGPSALGA
+2706 TEVGTSALGA
-2716 ITRIENL
+2716 ITRIEHL

-2731 KEVQRELEE
+2731 KEAQRELEE
-2740 TKKQLEVAQQQV
+2740 VQKQLAVAQQQV

-2765 AAQLSE
+2765 VAQLTE

-2778 ESLQESEVILDED
+2778 ESLQESEVILDENGQRSD
-2791 GERSDSKENQS
+2791 GEEDWDSER
-2802 VDCVLPSAG
+2802 VPSCAS
-2811 AEL
+2811 AEV

>member
-53 VSILATRKQWATIGR
+53 VSILATRKQWAAIGR

-114 KKALTERLSYAH
+114 KEALTERLSYAH
-126 GFPKQD
+126 GFPKQG

-143 SVAENYNHFLQELKQ
+143 SVADNYNHFLQELKQ

-260 QGAGRDDASRSANL
+260 QRAGRDDAARSANL
-274 QQQRSRSTSGQVR
+274 QQQRSRSASGQVR

-329 DAANAPAGAA
+329 DPANAPAGADP
-339 SADRGHH
+339 ADRGHH
-346 GADATPEQS
+346 GADAPPEQS

-366 RSPDSPLTEEQPNT
+366 RSPDSPLTEEHPNT

-394 KDGSFSVPAVQPTR
+394 KDGSFSVPAEQPTR
-408 HFTDTEVRRNYEYIL
+408 HFTDAEVRRNYEYIL
-423 TSTNLYPPELH
+423 TSTNLYPSELH

-471 DLLYRTWLHGE
+471 DLLYRTRLHGE

-500 LAFLLDAMIEDG
+500 LAFLLDAMIKDG

-540 SHRQMTIGEA
+540 PHRQMTIGEA
-550 DFDYVLDAVAYE
+550 DFDYVLDSVAYE
-562 AGETVVEPVKPQAIV
+562 AGETVVEPVKPPAIV

-594 DENPPVVVEAPET
+594 DENPHAIVEAPET

-613 AEQPTPPPVKG
+613 AEQPAPPPVKG

-722 YEKAINGFNSFFAT
+722 HEKKINGFNKFFAT

-754 VNDEEVDGDL
+754 VNDEEVDVDL

-800 QRGPLTAGKKEQIYE
+800 QKGPLTAGKKEQIYE

-856 TIEWQDEQGETQE
+856 TIEWQDKQGETQE

-883 LVDEGRYLETPVVSL
+883 LVDEGRYLETPVVSQT
-898 PEPETDEPL
+898 EQQDEVQPFSDQ
-907 EGETEPY
+907 Y
-914 DYSFEY
+914 R
-920 GLLGR
+920 LLDR
-925 LKADCEYF
+925 LCADCEYF
-933 LSEGHQHE
+933 LGAGQRAE
-941 KHLWAGSI
+941 KHLWAGSVD
-949 HAQIAKMRELYDLLP
+949 AQIEKMRELYAQLP
-964 EKPEGI
+964 EKPDWI
-970 TKEIIDDYETR
+970 SLDVINAYARR
-981 MAPWEH
+981 MAAPEPVENTA
-987 DEAEETQILDEALD
+987 EASPEETQILDEALD

-1072 DGAALYH
+1072 DGSALYQ
-1079 ALVDEQPNPDYL
+1079 AVVDEQPNPDYL
-1091 RVQSDLEAIT
+1091 RVQNDLEDIT
-1101 REYDAYV
+1101 REFDAYV
-1108 TRMDG
+1108 RRLDG

-1159 PAVMDEATPTDLAP
+1159 PAVMGEATRTDLAP

-1183 ATHNFR
+1183 AAHNFR

-1315 NFYSVLPEQFQG
+1315 NFYSVLPEQFQE

-1389 NPYIYDYFFIKSLDL
+1389 NPYIHDYFFIKSLDL

-1464 KRTQPIELDR
+1464 KRAHPIELDR
-1474 ANLPSW
+1474 TNLPSW

-1560 ESNTE
+1560 ESNAE

-1628 PVDLQKVQDTLNQV
+1628 PLDLQKAQDTLNQV

-1649 YGAINSKGNILA
+1649 YGAINTKGNILA

-1722 LPYMSFLTGKAPQEL
+1722 LPYMSFLTGKEPEEL
-1737 VQELDTRIYLNPQ
+1737 VRELDTRIYLNPQ

-1813 GAIWVPIEHYRQFM
+1813 GAIWVPIEYYRQFM

-1849 EIEYF
+1849 DIEYF

-1861 VTNKNAEPDSVM
+1861 VTNKSAEPDSVM

-1914 VKYVVN
+1914 VKYVIN

-1942 WKEPERRDR
+1942 WKEPERWDT
-1951 LLRIYNETFN
+1951 LLRIYNDTFN

-2027 IHKTVFVVPNPLVG
+2027 IHKAVFVVPNPLVG

-2332 MADFILR
+2332 MADFIMR

-2367 DPRLIQPDADGT
+2367 DPRLIRPDADGT
-2379 GSKLNVCI
+2379 GSKLSVCI
-2387 EDVYQIWKETAD
+2387 EDVYQVWKDTAAS
-2399 NASTQL
+2399 ASTQL
-2405 IFCDVGTP
+2405 VFCDVGTP

-2442 DAATEAQRQD
+2442 DATSEAQRQE

-2607 STIFPGQIKRY
+2607 STIYPGQIKRY
-2618 EKEIGQISE
+2618 EKEIDQIGE

-2640 SIVLNGKRYTER
+2640 SIVLDGKRYTER

-2659 GLLYRTIKEGA
+2659 GLLYRMIKEGA

-2683 SFPLYLSVGYI
+2683 SFPLYLSVGYV
-2694 SRLVLKYNHHYA
+2694 SRLVLRYNHHYT
-2706 TEVGPSALGA
+2706 TEVGTSALGA
-2716 ITRIENL
+2716 ITRIEHL

-2731 KEVQRELEE
+2731 KEAQRELEE
-2740 TKKQLEVAQQQV
+2740 VQKQLAVAQQQV

-2765 AAQLSE
+2765 VAQLTE

-2778 ESLQESEVILDED
+2778 ESLQESEVILDENGQRSD
-2791 GERSDSKENQS
+2791 GEEDWDSER
-2802 VDCVLPSAG
+2802 VPSCAS
-2811 AEL
+2811 AEV